1 MTFVS
6 EVFYFLIKKKELM
19 FLQIVVRVHL
29 CHAGG
34 ALLFTIEK
42 RKLSTIGKVKTKKWI
57 CTIEKLKLKHYK

>member
-29 CHAGG
+29 LPRGWG
-34 ALLFTIEK
+34 API
-42 RKLSTIGKVKTKKWI
+42 
-57 CTIEKLKLKHYK
+57 YN